1 MVNYQWLI
9 INYSS
14 PTYPAIY
21 LLFALFINSGAKVV
35 KNF

>member
-14 PTYPAIY
+14 PTYPVIY
-21 LLFALFINSGAKVV
+21 LLFALFINLGTKLE

>member
-1 MVNYQWLI
+1 MVNYKWLI

-21 LLFALFINSGAKVV
+21 LLFALFINLVQS
-35 KNF
+35 